1 MPALAGV
8 YLDLCECVCVC
19 VTISALVC
27 AVCSSLLYVVAA
39 ARSSEV
45 TDLLVAREALTVLI
59 SGLKLCAVGVY
70 QMLQLIIII
79 THFTY
84 THT

>member
-1 MPALAGV
+1 M
-8 YLDLCECVCVC
+8 C

-27 AVCSSLLYVVAA
+27 AVCSSLLYVAAA